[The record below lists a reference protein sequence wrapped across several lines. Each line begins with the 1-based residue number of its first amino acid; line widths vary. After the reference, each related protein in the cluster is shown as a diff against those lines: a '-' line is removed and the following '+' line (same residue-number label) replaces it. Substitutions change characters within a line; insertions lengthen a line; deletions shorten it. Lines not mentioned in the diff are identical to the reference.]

1 MPTFDY
7 ESHDA
12 TSLAELVRTK
22 EVSPEELLDAAVDR
36 VEQQNPQINAV
47 VYPFY
52 EGARQAIADG
62 LPDGPFRG
70 VPFLLKDFGTPYAG
84 LQMSSGSG
92 LFAEYIPDHNSAL
105 VDRYRAAGLVIFGR
119 STSPEFGLTTTTES
133 RVHGQTHNPWNL
145 AHTAGGSSGGAGA
158 AVAAGI
164 LPMANASDG
173 GGSIR
178 VPASCCGLFGL
189 KPTRAR
195 TPAGPDAGEGWGGMS
210 TVHAITRSVRDS
222 AALLDATAGP
232 DIGAPYWAER
242 PPRPFASEV
251 GTPPGQLRIAFQ
263 TQTFNGA
270 ETDPACIA
278 AVEAVAHLCAD
289 LGHEVEEANLQVD
302 REELGRA
309 TPVIV
314 AANTRALVEDRAA
327 QLGRAFTEA
336 DLETATYVM
345 VTREDAGAAAYA
357 RATRAVHAAGRRVA
371 TFLEDYDCLL
381 TPTMAV
387 PPLELGRLSLD
398 NPDQEAYTT
407 DLLRTIGYTSLFN
420 ASGNPAV
427 SVPLIWNDAGLPI
440 GTQFVGR
447 YGDEATLL
455 RLAGQLEEAQPW
467 AGRRPPC

>member
-1 MPTFDY
+1 MPPFDY
-7 ESHDA
+7 EAHDA
-12 TSLAELVRTK
+12 TGLAELIRAN
-22 EVSPEELLDAAVDR
+22 EVSPEELLDAAIER
-36 VEQQNPQINAV
+36 VEQQNPLINAV

-52 EGARQAIADG
+52 DGARQAIADG
-62 LPDGPFRG
+62 LPDGPFQG
-70 VPFLLKDFGTPYAG
+70 VPFLLKDLGTPLTG

-105 VDRYRAAGLVIFGR
+105 VDRYLAAGLVIFGR

-145 AHTAGGSSGGAGA
+145 AHTAGGSSGGAA
-158 AVAAGI
+158 ASVAAGI

-195 TPAGPDAGEGWGGMS
+195 TPSGPDVGEGWGGMS

-232 DIGAPYWAER
+232 DLGAPYWAER
-242 PPRPFASEV
+242 PQTTFASQV
-251 GTPPGQLRIAFQ
+251 GADPGRLRIAFQ
-263 TQTFNGA
+263 TQTFNGSEA
-270 ETDPACIA
+270 DPACVA
-278 AVEAVAHLCAD
+278 AVAEVARLCAD
-289 LGHEVEEANLQVD
+289 LGHEVEEATLEVD
-302 REELGRA
+302 REALGQA

-327 QLGRAFTEA
+327 QIGRDFSED
-336 DLETATYVM
+336 DLEIATYAM
-345 VTREDAGAAAYA
+345 VTREDASAAAYA
-357 RATRAVHAAGRRVA
+357 RATRTVHAAGRRVA
-371 TFLEDYDCLL
+371 TFLDHYDCLL

-398 NPDQEAYTT
+398 NPDQDAYVA

-420 ASGNPAV
+420 VSGNPAM
-427 SVPLIWNDAGLPI
+427 SVPRVWNDAGLPI

-455 RLAGQLEEAQPW
+455 RLAAQLEEAQPW
-467 AGRRPPC
+467 ADRRPPH